1 MQGSTNTRII
11 LLSTLLVVASCQAA
25 FLQKR
30 SKTILEVE
38 RVHESKTLDDE
49 DRVLE
54 LDDDIHGSLLVP
66 KTALKEEKKEETQEL
81 EKEIKADKKD
91 DAAAKA
97 LDGLHVAVDKLDAR
111 AEELTKEAAKDGATD
126 EAKKAAVQAK
136 TDVEE
141 ADTQAEAI
149 EAKAEEQNKEQV
161 ETEDVEAKALA
172 DGTDN
177 EEQNDDAEDEEQPE
191 EEDDAEGKKLLAK
204 WSVFLNEHNNKT
216 DQNTPA
222 FQNLALI
229 ATNEQAEK
237 VKEED
242 EEQDDD
248 AYVKKRVAGMSQS
261 VRILYARADQLSK
274 EAKKAGASDEDD
286 RAADEAF
293 EEFKGAVSQELRDK
307 DDKDKVLT
315 AVRAV
320 APKAS

>member
-11 LLSTLLVVASCQAA
+11 LLSTLLVVASCQTSY
-25 FLQKR
+25 FLQRR
-30 SKTILEVE
+30 SEGE

-49 DRVLE
+49 LAPT
-54 LDDDIHGSLLVP
+54 GNFLVP
-66 KTALKEEKKEETQEL
+66 KTALKEEKKAETQEL

-97 LDGLHVAVDKLDAR
+97 LDGLHVAVDKLDVR

-161 ETEDVEAKALA
+161 KTEDAEAKALA

-177 EEQNDDAEDEEQPE
+177 EDKNDDAEDEEQDGE
-191 EEDDAEGKKLLAK
+191 GDDAEGKAILDK
-204 WSVFLNEHNNKT
+204 WSVFLNEHNNNT
-216 DQNTPA
+216 DLNTPV
-222 FQNLALI
+222 FRNVALI

-237 VKEED
+237 VNEED

-261 VRILYARADQLSK
+261 VRILYARAERLST
-274 EAKKAGASDEDD
+274 EAKKDGASDEDD

-293 EEFKGAVSQELRDK
+293 EEFKGAISQELRDK